1 MPIDEYAFFQNK
13 LSGMLKSLDDAK
25 HQSADPPDA
34 PALVVASKIYSGQPG
49 RPRLEIDQNFLQHA
63 LQHRGPSG
71 LAEIFNCS
79 RRTIR
84 RRALEYGLVVPG
96 EPVYH
101 EIQTDTGTE
110 RVFTSTTGPVAS
122 LTDSDLDAKIAE
134 ILCTFPSF
142 GHRMLKGRL
151 RAMGYNVPASCIAS
165 SYIRVHG
172 IPSTFGD
179 RRIERRQYSVPG
191 PLSLVHHDGQHGVL
205 FLSII
210 ICILSSF
217 LFRINSLQNC
227 YPLLH

>member
-110 RVFTSTTGPVAS
+110 RVFTSTTGSVAS

-151 RAMGYNVPASCIAS
+151 RAMGYNVPAARIAS
-165 SYIRVHG
+165 SYICCSTPNRPIGGLCQHSKWRDSMTKTTAPVVSMAQGVMNSASHRKHG
-172 IPSTFGD
+172 AGT
-179 RRIERRQYSVPG
+179 
-191 PLSLVHHDGQHGVL
+191 
-205 FLSII
+205 
-210 ICILSSF
+210 
-217 LFRINSLQNC
+217 
-227 YPLLH
+227 